1 MYFNFEL
8 KMEIINM
15 CACDKQCSE
24 RDYDYI
30 PQALMNDRTLH
41 VLFYQRMTTSTYLV
55 IEYISNR
62 FTIHLQSNTCAAAYI
77 PIINK

>member
-1 MYFNFEL
+1 MINNVL
-8 KMEIINM
+8 K
-15 CACDKQCSE
+15 

-30 PQALMNDRTLH
+30 PQELMNDWTLH

-62 FTIHLQSNTCAAAYI
+62 FTIHLQSNTCAEAYI